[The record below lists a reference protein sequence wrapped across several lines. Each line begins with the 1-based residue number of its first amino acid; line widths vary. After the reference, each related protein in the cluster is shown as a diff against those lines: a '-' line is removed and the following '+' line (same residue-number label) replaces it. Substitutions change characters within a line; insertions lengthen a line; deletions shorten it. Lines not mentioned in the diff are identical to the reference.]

1 MDTVFRLDNGLKVI
15 LRPLDVPNVSVWV
28 GYRVGSRNEVP
39 GMTGSTHWVEH
50 MLFKGG
56 GKLAKGDI
64 DRLVSALGGKF
75 NAMTD
80 FDATMYFETLPAEH
94 LETALFI
101 ESERMRNAAFDPK
114 EVEAERTVVI
124 SEREG
129 AEDQPEFLVE
139 EELWAAAFHVHPYH
153 WTPIGFKQ
161 DLQNLG
167 RDALYRHYLNW
178 YAPNNAT
185 LVIVGGAAV
194 DATTALVHRYFD
206 ALKPEPTPTSAS
218 LTEPAQT
225 GPRRSVIERPGGVDL
240 LAIGQKAPPF
250 VHEDTAALAVL
261 AGILGGWR
269 GLFPF
274 MAGAVRVRDH
284 RLYRA
289 LVDAK
294 LATDVGIRMNPN
306 ADPSLLIAAATM
318 RPGVSPAH
326 AEAVIAREFAAL
338 ASRKPGAA
346 EVERVIR
353 QVRAW
358 HAYNGDG
365 VTFQGLAAAFLD
377 AIATHDAGERFLEA
391 VERVGPEDVRR
402 VAEAYLGESSRTTV
416 EFHATGGTA

>member
-15 LRPLDVPNVSVWV
+15 LRPIGVPNVSVWV

-64 DRLVSALGGKF
+64 DRIVSGLGGKF

-129 AEDQPEFLVE
+129 AENQPDFLVE
-139 EELWAAAFHVHPYH
+139 EELWAMGFHIHPYH

-185 LVIVGGAAV
+185 LVLVGGMDV
-194 DATTALVHRYFD
+194 DSASSLVRRFF
-206 ALKPEPTPTSAS
+206 AGLKPETTPSSAS
-218 LTEPAQT
+218 LTEPAQS
-225 GPRRSVIERPGGVDL
+225 GPRRSVIERPGAVDL
-240 LAIGQKAPPF
+240 LAVGQKVPSF
-250 VHEDTAALAVL
+250 VHADTPALAVL

-274 MAGAVRVRDH
+274 MAGDTRLRDH
-284 RLYRA
+284 RLHRA

-294 LATDVGIRMNPN
+294 LATDVGVRMNPN
-306 ADPSLLIAAATM
+306 IDPSLLTTSATI
-318 RPGVSPAH
+318 RNGVPGAR
-326 AEAVIAREFAAL
+326 AEAAIAQEFDRIAL
-338 ASRKPGAA
+338 RAPPKS
-346 EVERVIR
+346 EVDRVLR
-353 QVRAW
+353 QAQAW
-358 HAYNGDG
+358 DAYDRDG
-365 VTFQGLAAAFLD
+365 VTFQGLAMTYFDCIAAP
-377 AIATHDAGERFLEA
+377 DAGERFMAA
-391 VERVGPEDVRR
+391 VARTTPEDVRR
-402 VAEAYLGESSRTTV
+402 VARAYLGESSRTVV
-416 EFHATGGTA
+416 EFHAQGEPT